1 MRYCV
6 FCGSAPGN
14 NPEFLD
20 AALATGS
27 ALAARGIGIVYGGG
41 NVGLMGAVA
50 DSALAAG
57 GEVIGVIP
65 GGLVRREVA
74 HRGLTRLDVVDT
86 MHQRKT
92 RMHELSD
99 GFLVL
104 PGGFGTLDELF
115 ETLTWA
121 QLGIHQKPTGL
132 LSVAGYF
139 EKLIGFLDGAVAGG
153 LLKPEHRRLL
163 LSHGEL
169 GPLLD
174 AMAGWQPPVDVIE
187 RWDPGKT

>member
-6 FCGSAPGN
+6 FCGSAPGKD
-14 NPEFLD
+14 PKFLD
-20 AALATGS
+20 AARATGA
-27 ALAARGIGIVYGGG
+27 ALAARGIGVVYGGG

-50 DSALAAG
+50 DSALAGG

-65 GGLVRREVA
+65 VGLVRREVA

-86 MHQRKT
+86 MHERKT

-104 PGGFGTLDELF
+104 PGGYGTLDELF

-132 LSVAGYF
+132 LSVSGYF
-139 EKLIGFLDGAVAGG
+139 APLIGFLDGAVAGG

-163 LSHGEL
+163 LSATEL
-169 GPLLD
+169 VPLLD
-174 AMAGWQPPVDVIE
+174 AMTGWKPPVDVIE
-187 RWDPGKT
+187 RWDPSKT

>member
-1 MRYCV
+1 MRYCI

-20 AALATGS
+20 AALATGA

-86 MHQRKT
+86 MHERKT

-99 GFLVL
+99 GFLIL

-139 EKLIGFLDGAVAGG
+139 APLISFLDGAVSGG
-153 LLKPEHRRLL
+153 LLKSEHRQLL
-163 LSHGEL
+163 LDHSDLH
-169 GPLLD
+169 PLLD
-174 AMAGWQPPVDVIE
+174 AMSAWKPPVDVIE
-187 RWDPGKT
+187 RWDPSKT